1 MSEKK
6 IPVVLTLESDTVIK
20 SIIDAVKGEDSAN
33 DKWVKAASNL
43 YMAGVRH
50 ADLPKPEKGQAVS
63 EKYTKVRDIV
73 IRAQPERVIHLI
85 TAGSTIGFTEQER
98 SDRRFYTNRVDNIHM
113 SRIREHLKKFE
124 DSERGASARKTFGEV
139 LAGEC
144 QEMIDRIR
152 RAKED
157 RIDFDAT
164 EAVVALKELKAIF
177 NA

>member
-6 IPVVLTLESDTVIK
+6 IPVVTLASEAVIK
-20 SIIDAVKGEDSAN
+20 AVMAAVGAEDGAHE
-33 DKWVKAASNL
+33 KWVKAASQL
-43 YMAGVRH
+43 YMCGVRH
-50 ADLPKPEKGQAVS
+50 ADLTAPKRGETVG
-63 EKYTKVRDIV
+63 EKYAAVRDMIV
-73 IRAQPERVIHLI
+73 RAQPERVIHLL
-85 TAGSTIGFTEQER
+85 TAQSTIGFTEQER
-98 SDRRFYTNRVDNIHM
+98 SDRRYYGNRVDNVHM
-113 SRIREHLKKFE
+113 SRVREHLKKFE

-164 EAVVALKELKAIF
+164 DAVATLKELKAIF

>member
-1 MSEKK
+1 MTIEKK
-6 IPVVLTLESDTVIK
+6 PAVLTLASEAVIK
-20 SIIDAVKGEDSAN
+20 SVIDAVKSEDGTH

-43 YMAGVRH
+43 YMCGVRVS
-50 ADLPKPEKGQAVS
+50 DLPKPEKGQTVG
-63 EKYTKVRDIV
+63 EKYAAVRGMI
-73 IRAQPERVIHLI
+73 IQAQPERVVHLI
-85 TAGSTIGFTEQER
+85 TASSTIGFTDQER
-98 SDRRFYTNRVDNIHM
+98 ENRRYYTNRVDNVHM

-144 QEMIDRIR
+144 QDMIDRIR

-164 EAVVALKELKAIF
+164 EAVVALKELKALF